1 VLTYVDNVEN
11 QTTGNGLFCYYVEA
25 IENNGN
31 QYGLKD
37 TSRSNILCLQQ
48 LETVYLPN
56 AFTPEGSNPVFV
68 PVGTFLK
75 DTDYYFGIFN
85 RWGELIYESYDSN
98 DYWDGTYN
106 NNMCPE
112 GSYVYKVYFGSKEN
126 DGKYLITGNVN
137 LIR

>member
-1 VLTYVDNVEN
+1 LFYV
-11 QTTGNGLFCYYVEA
+11 
-25 IENNGN
+25 
-31 QYGLKD
+31 
-37 TSRSNILCLQQ
+37 
-48 LETVYLPN
+48 PN
-56 AFTPEGSNPVFV
+56 SFTPDGNEFNN
-68 PVGTFLK
+68 TFK
-75 DTDYYFGIFN
+75 WTFTSGFDPTNFHVTIFN